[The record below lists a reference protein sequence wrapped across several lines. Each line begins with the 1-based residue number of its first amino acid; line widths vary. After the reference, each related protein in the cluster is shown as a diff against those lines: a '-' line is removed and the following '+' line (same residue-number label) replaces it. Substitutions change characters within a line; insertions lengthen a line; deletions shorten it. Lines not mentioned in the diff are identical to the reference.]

1 VLFFLFIKLAK
12 SWLAIQIFYSFVIKV
27 MQAIFIFINFGSHS
41 LDLRP
46 SISSIFV
53 PLKIKL
59 KFVRKLLFVHLPH
72 FIMPYFSEFD

>member
-1 VLFFLFIKLAK
+1 
-12 SWLAIQIFYSFVIKV
+12 
-27 MQAIFIFINFGSHS
+27 MQAIFIFINFDFHS
-41 LDLRP
+41 LDLMP

-59 KFVRKLLFVHLPH
+59 KFVKVLLFAHLPH